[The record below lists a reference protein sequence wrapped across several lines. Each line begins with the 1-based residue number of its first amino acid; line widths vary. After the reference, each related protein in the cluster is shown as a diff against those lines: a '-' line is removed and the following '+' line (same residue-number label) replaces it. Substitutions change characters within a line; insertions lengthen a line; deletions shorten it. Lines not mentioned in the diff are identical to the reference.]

1 MPSKS
6 RPSRPEVK
14 SCCPQSDEEILQAYL
29 GGAEAAPTASKRKPP
44 PQPRSRAA
52 SAASWRQV
60 GVAGFAARVAAGGA
74 AVATTGSADEGGE
87 ACVSWRGPRQPSSP
101 RAQSLPVSHSR
112 LRLLFSRF
120 LTRGLFAGAG
130 PQCSEEALKAPGSC
144 FLSPSNVE
152 PGIGDGHHSPTT
164 VVKWGTPGRGTYPR
178 PHRPRSPPQVLLPA
192 ASRSSTVSPFPT
204 TTACANI
211 CRLRFGCGADAAAV
225 GTKNRRPRSVALG
238 LPGQTAC
245 RSTRTATREPL
256 RPP

>member
-60 GVAGFAARVAAGGA
+60 GVVGFAARVAA
-74 AVATTGSADEGGE
+74 ADEGGE

-204 TTACANI
+204 TIACANI
-211 CRLRFGCGADAAAV
+211 CRLW
-225 GTKNRRPRSVALG
+225 L
-238 LPGQTAC
+238 
-245 RSTRTATREPL
+245 
-256 RPP
+256 